1 MSSSLLLP
9 ALRRLNLLILSWAFA
24 SLAITA
30 NASAQSELGII
41 GETGVREAVLFTE
54 SARAQTYTFAIAE
67 AAPVRFLVAST
78 GSNVTIK
85 LFAPDSG
92 TPFMNVNGSSM
103 DVTLNLS
110 AEETY
115 RLDITGPLNG
125 RPLVSLAIDVLESGT
140 TALGVGGATMS
151 TGSGSDSN

>member
-1 MSSSLLLP
+1 MP
-9 ALRRLNLLILSWAFA
+9 ALRRLSLLILSAFA
-24 SLAITA
+24 CLAITA
-30 NASAQSELGII
+30 NASAQSELGVI
-41 GETGVREAVLFTE
+41 GETGVR
-54 SARAQTYTFAIAE
+54 SRALYRIGAGADLYLCDCRSRPGW
-67 AAPVRFLVAST
+67 AFLVAST

-151 TGSGSDSN
+151 TDSGSESN

>member
-1 MSSSLLLP
+1 MSPSLLLP

-24 SLAITA
+24 CLAITA

-41 GETGVREAVLFTE
+41 GETGVREAVPYRVGAGADLYLCDCRSRPGALWSPRPAAMSP
-54 SARAQTYTFAIAE
+54 SA
-67 AAPVRFLVAST
+67 L
-78 GSNVTIK
+78 
-85 LFAPDSG
+85 APDSG

-103 DVTLNLS
+103 DVTLNLG

-125 RPLVSLAIDVLESGT
+125 RPLVSLAIDVLGAAPRRLASV
-140 TALGVGGATMS
+140 ALP
-151 TGSGSDSN
+151 